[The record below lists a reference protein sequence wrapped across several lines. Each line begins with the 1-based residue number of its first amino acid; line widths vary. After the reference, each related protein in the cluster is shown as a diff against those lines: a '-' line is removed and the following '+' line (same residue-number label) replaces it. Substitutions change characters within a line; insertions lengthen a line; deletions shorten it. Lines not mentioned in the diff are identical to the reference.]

1 MLFKFNS
8 SIIQLYDGDEKV
20 IFNNVMVRS
29 ALYETNTLSWIFI
42 VLTH

>member
-29 ALYETNTLSWIFI
+29 ALY
-42 VLTH
+42 